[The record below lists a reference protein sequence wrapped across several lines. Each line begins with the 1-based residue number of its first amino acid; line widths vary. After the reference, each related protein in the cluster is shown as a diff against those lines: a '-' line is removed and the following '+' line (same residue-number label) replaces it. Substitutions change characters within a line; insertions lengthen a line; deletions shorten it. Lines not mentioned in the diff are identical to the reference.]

1 MQNAIVSTKSTISAD
16 SGIDLLSLAK
26 LIDDR
31 IDAKLRVR
39 AESAYKGNS
48 EKEVVQTIYANDME
62 SIDPISSSLSDTR
75 KLNIIVHGLQED
87 NAGNDKTIIEDLFDT
102 VGLQLTPK
110 VTIDRLGSKSN
121 EKKKTRPVRLSME
134 SPKAKAEFMSSLG
147 RLKNGPNIFKNI
159 SVTDDYTQDERNGI
173 RQWVEEAKERSLNE
187 SGYVWKVRGSPT
199 NNNLRLIRM
208 KA

>member
-1 MQNAIVSTKSTISAD
+1 MKIVLISTKSTISAD

-31 IDAKLRVR
+31 IDAKLRDR
-39 AESAYKGNS
+39 TESAYKGNS

-87 NAGNDKTIIEDLFDT
+87 NAGKDKTIIEDLFDT

-121 EKKKTRPVRLSME
+121 EKKKTRSVRLSMG
-134 SPKAKAEFMSSLG
+134 SPKTKAEFMSSLG
-147 RLKNGPNIFKNI
+147 RLKMGRIHLRT
-159 SVTDDYTQDERNGI
+159 SV
-173 RQWVEEAKERSLNE
+173 
-187 SGYVWKVRGSPT
+187 
-199 NNNLRLIRM
+199 
-208 KA
+208 